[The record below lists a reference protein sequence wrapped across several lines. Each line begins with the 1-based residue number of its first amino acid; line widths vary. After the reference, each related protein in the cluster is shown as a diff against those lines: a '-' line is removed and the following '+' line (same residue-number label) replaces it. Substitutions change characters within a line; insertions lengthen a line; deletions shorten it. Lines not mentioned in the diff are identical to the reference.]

1 MTLVEELGFSAF
13 DAGPI
18 AESWRQQPGQPAYC
32 TDPTAKE
39 LPLLLKQADREKAV
53 RYRDKAMRIMA
64 KLPSNYPAE
73 QLVRV
78 SRFSMGLDRL
88 KAANWLTMLGLGV
101 AVLRSK

>member
-1 MTLVEELGFSAF
+1 MAPAVET
-13 DAGPI
+13 
-18 AESWRQQPGQPAYC
+18 PAYC

-39 LPLLLKQADREKAV
+39 LPLLLKQTDREKAV

-88 KAANWLTMLGLGV
+88 KAANWLAMLGFGV
-101 AVLRSK
+101 AVLWLDLNSNGLILGSPAS